1 MCLSK
6 KVIKYFIQKN
16 DKVVENVDKKLR
28 TDKLLFLSI
37 KLLQFNFYYIV
48 DDMIWYKDHDKA

>member
-1 MCLSK
+1 MS
-6 KVIKYFIQKN
+6 IQKN

-48 DDMIWYKDHDKA
+48 DDMI